1 MIEYTVYVYPS
12 GSKSWCLNG
21 KLHREDGPAV
31 EYASGSK
38 YWYLKGEIHREDG
51 PAVEYASGGKSWWL
65 NGKLHREDGP
75 AVEYASGSKSWW
87 LNDKCVTEEE
97 VLGTKEVDYAE
108 FVESMIL
115 TEGPDRLVENTLGL
129 VGEAGE
135 VAEKIKKKVRDGNID
150 LQGLQKELGDVI
162 FYWYALHGALG
173 LDPETTKSMNKE
185 KLTSR
190 KERGTLQGS
199 GDNR

>member
-1 MIEYTVYVYPS
+1 MIKYTVKEYPN
-12 GSKSWCLNG
+12 GDKFWYLNDKRHREDGPAAEYADGHKSWWLND
-21 KLHREDGPAV
+21 KRHREDGPAV
-31 EYASGSK
+31 EYA
-38 YWYLKGEIHREDG
+38 DG
-51 PAVEYASGGKSWWL
+51 RKSWWL
-65 NGKLHREDGP
+65 NGE
-75 AVEYASGSKSWW
+75 E
-87 LNDKCVTEEE
+87 VTEEE

-115 TEGPDRLVENTLGL
+115 TEGADRLVENTLGL

-190 KERGTLQGS
+190 KERGTLQGN

>member
-1 MIEYTVYVYPS
+1 MITQDDIDTMGMSYYEPYSSQDYSLWV
-12 GSKSWCLNG
+12 
-21 KLHREDGPAV
+21 ED
-31 EYASGSK
+31 K
-38 YWYLKGEIHREDG
+38 I
-51 PAVEYASGGKSWWL
+51 
-65 NGKLHREDGP
+65 
-75 AVEYASGSKSWW
+75 
-87 LNDKCVTEEE
+87 VTE
-97 VLGTKEVDYAE
+97 GQT
-108 FVESMIL
+108 
-115 TEGPDRLVENTLGL
+115 RLVENVLGL

-173 LDPETTKSMNKE
+173 LDPEVTKSMNKE

-190 KERGTLQGS
+190 KERGTLQGN

>member
-1 MIEYTVYVYPS
+1 MIKYTVKEYSNGDKY
-12 GSKSWCLNG
+12 WYLND
-21 KLHREDGPAV
+21 KRHREDGPAV
-31 EYASGSK
+31 EHADGRK
-38 YWYLKGEIHREDG
+38 YWYLNDKLHREEG
-51 PAVEYASGGKSWWL
+51 PAVEYADGRKYWYL
-65 NGKLHREDGP
+65 NDKLHREEGP
-75 AVEYASGSKSWW
+75 AVEYTDGRKSWY
-87 LNDKCVTEEE
+87 LNGEEVTEEE

-115 TEGPDRLVENTLGL
+115 TEGADRLVENTLGL

-190 KERGTLQGS
+190 KERGTLQGN